1 LFSRRRPC
9 KGRLARHGSI
19 SAAAREL
26 HIAVGAASKRIS
38 DLEDTLKVSLLN
50 RFAFGVELTP
60 AGKICFEHAS
70 RLLLDMERMY
80 DAISD
85 HRLRALGTLRI
96 AAVSSALL
104 GGLLTDLDRFMKAH
118 VDVRVELEELT
129 SREVVEAV
137 TAKRVDIGFCVE
149 PVPTVGLN
157 VVRYRQEKLVVLVR
171 ADHALAK
178 NRSAQFVDTLEY
190 VHTGLVVDTAL
201 ADIMLQQLML
211 LNKSAPVWFRA
222 RSFDTMC
229 YLAETTNSVAI
240 LDEAVAERYRNRNNT
255 VIIELNEPWAILN
268 TSIIWNNSVTIPLPA
283 SLLLNMLKE
292 NTY

>member
-1 LFSRRRPC
+1 MFSRRRPC

-38 DLEDTLKVSLLN
+38 ALEDTLKVSLLN

>member
-1 LFSRRRPC
+1 MNLSRFDFVTLGLFVAV
-9 KGRLARHGSI
+9 ARHGSI

-70 RLLLDMERMY
+70 RLLLDMERMH

-96 AAVSSALL
+96 AAVPSALL

-149 PVPTVGLN
+149 PVPTIGLN
-157 VVRYRQEKLVVLVR
+157 VARYRQEKLVVLVR
-171 ADHALAK
+171 ADH
-178 NRSAQFVDTLEY
+178 
-190 VHTGLVVDTAL
+190 
-201 ADIMLQQLML
+201 
-211 LNKSAPVWFRA
+211 PV
-222 RSFDTMC
+222 S
-229 YLAETTNSVAI
+229 
-240 LDEAVAERYRNRNNT
+240 
-255 VIIELNEPWAILN
+255 
-268 TSIIWNNSVTIPLPA
+268 
-283 SLLLNMLKE
+283 
-292 NTY
+292 

>member
-1 LFSRRRPC
+1 MFSRRRPC